1 MHKKIIGPLKNIHDN
16 DLSFCVI
23 TVSSNIL
30 SEYKYLH
37 FLMHAGTDWALLSN
51 PIQLSTQEREFYDN
65 RRQCTRK
72 LHNTNSTNKMR

>member
-37 FLMHAGTDWALLSN
+37 FLMHAGTDWILLSN
-51 PIQLSTQEREFYDN
+51 PIQLSTQERESFTTTEDN
-65 RRQCTRK
+65 ALVNFTIQTQQIK
-72 LHNTNSTNKMR
+72 